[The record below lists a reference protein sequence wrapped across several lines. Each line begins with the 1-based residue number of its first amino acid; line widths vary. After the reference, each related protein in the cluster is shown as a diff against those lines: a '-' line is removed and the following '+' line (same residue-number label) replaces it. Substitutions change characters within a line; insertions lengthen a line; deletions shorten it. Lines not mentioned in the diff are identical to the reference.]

1 MTIGETARR
10 KPPIGAILVLI
21 LAALLYAAM
30 MGTLDDLRRPGNDA
44 MGRGLDAAFGLLF
57 GIGLWLLLGVLL
69 LIGWIR
75 GAMPDWSV
83 MVAGVLWPASAVSV
97 AIAFD
102 FIEHH
107 DGSYLI
113 VPGLLPPAIAA
124 YAMWAR
130 LVGLHRFLP
139 PLPTSIVAWAAIA
152 LIAAMPLPRYFIEQH
167 ERRVIA
173 EQQAAEAERQAA
185 IEAEKQRLNLER
197 FEKLTANSPLWDYD
211 AFFDKDNPLR
221 DRAIAAARALTH
233 LQADA
238 EEALRRDMGFPL
250 VEYSRLNLS
259 PTPAFC
265 SEAGAFLGR
274 DEAKRHAPDAEAEFS
289 DSTQP
294 FTDPDD
300 LSVIEWLT
308 GHCDNIDDAVRQIRD
323 AVSSYK
329 QTGSRDA
336 YLAVLAWRRGNGFW
350 VKDDK
355 TRALDEYNEALRLS
369 PGNDQFHKMRGDL
382 YAAMARPDDAIADFD
397 EAVRINP
404 GYSNAFFSRG
414 NAYSEKRDD
423 DKAIESFDEAIR
435 LDSRFSGAL
444 NNRGLVYIRRDKLDL
459 ALADFSAAIEAKPDL
474 RVARLNR
481 ARVHFYRAEYGD
493 AAVDAAAA
501 LAAKTDDP
509 YTVLLLFLARLHA
522 GQDAT
527 GGLRTDA
534 APLDTSTWPYPIVAA
549 LLDQRNAQDVL
560 ADAGKDANP
569 DRSDNLCD
577 ANFYFGDEAFAKGD
591 AANARPL
598 LQSAA
603 ANCSADANEATLVKY
618 ELARLP

>member
-30 MGTLDDLRRPGNDA
+30 MAALDDLHRSGNDA
-44 MGRGLDAAFGLLF
+44 MGRGLDAGFGFLF

-69 LIGWIR
+69 LIGWLR

-102 FIEHH
+102 FIEH
-107 DGSYLI
+107 DSRYLI

-130 LVGLHRFLP
+130 LVGLHRLFP
-139 PLPTSIVAWAAIA
+139 PLPTSIIAWVAIA
-152 LIAAMPLPRYFIEQH
+152 LIAAMPLPRFFIERH
-167 ERRVIA
+167 ERHVIA
-173 EQQAAEAERQAA
+173 AQEAAEAERQAA

-197 FEKLTANSPLWDYD
+197 FEKLSPDSPLWDYD
-211 AFFDKDNPLR
+211 AFFGKDNPLS

-250 VEYSRLNLS
+250 VEYSRLDLEA
-259 PTPAFC
+259 TPAFC
-265 SEAGAFLGR
+265 AAAGNLLRQEAVAHPAPTADTEYELAVLPYLEADDMGA
-274 DEAKRHAPDAEAEFS
+274 
-289 DSTQP
+289 
-294 FTDPDD
+294 
-300 LSVIEWLT
+300 IEWLT
-308 GHCDNIDDAVRQIRD
+308 RHCDIDDAVAQIRD
-323 AVSSYK
+323 TLKSYK
-329 QTGSRDA
+329 PSSRDGT
-336 YLAVLAWRRGNGFW
+336 LALLAWRRGNGFYGRG
-350 VKDDK
+350 DK
-355 TRALDEYNEALRLS
+355 ERALADYNEAVRLGPNS
-369 PGNDQFHKMRGDL
+369 EQFHKMRGDL
-382 YAAMARPDDAIADFD
+382 YASLGRQDDAIADFD
-397 EAVRINP
+397 EAVRLNP

-423 DKAIESFDEAIR
+423 DKAIASFDEAIR

-444 NNRGLVYIRRDKLDL
+444 NNRGLVYIRQDKLDL
-459 ALADFSAAIEAKPDL
+459 ALADFDAAIQAKPDL

-501 LAAKTDDP
+501 LAAKADDP
-509 YTVLLLFLARLHA
+509 YTVLLLYLARLHA
-522 GQDAT
+522 GQDAKA
-527 GGLRTDA
+527 GLSADA
-534 APLDTSTWPYPIVAA
+534 AALDSTAWPYPIVAA
-549 LLDQRNAQDVL
+549 LLDQRSIQSVI
-560 ADAGKDANP
+560 ADAGSDA
-569 DRSDNLCD
+569 CD
-577 ANFYFGDEAFAKGD
+577 ANFYFGDAAFAKSD
-591 AANARPL
+591 AATARPL
-598 LQSAA
+598 LEQAA
-603 ANCSADANEATLVKY
+603 ANCPAGLIEVTLTKY